1 MTDWY
6 GKLNTKRQGML
17 WTTAEHNAGALKNA
31 RQNVWSK
38 RNPFL
43 RHALAVSESLL
54 FAGEITA
61 CSNVWRINI
70 HLNVSN
76 VWEHIVRSLSSTF
89 PDYPLRCHQHS
100 INNLIRL
107 NRYCR
112 LINTEKWQSCNQNYH
127 LPPRINL

>member
-31 RQNVWSK
+31 RQSVWTK

-43 RHALAVSESLL
+43 SRALTVSESLL

-61 CSNVWRINI
+61 CLNASRIDSR
-70 HLNVSN
+70 LNVSN
-76 VWEHIVRSLSSTF
+76 VWDHIVRSLSSTA
-89 PDYPLRCHQHS
+89 PDYPLRCHRHS

-107 NRYCR
+107 NKYCR
-112 LINTEKWQSCNQNYH
+112 LNNIEKWQSCNQNYP
-127 LPPRINL
+127 LPPRINF